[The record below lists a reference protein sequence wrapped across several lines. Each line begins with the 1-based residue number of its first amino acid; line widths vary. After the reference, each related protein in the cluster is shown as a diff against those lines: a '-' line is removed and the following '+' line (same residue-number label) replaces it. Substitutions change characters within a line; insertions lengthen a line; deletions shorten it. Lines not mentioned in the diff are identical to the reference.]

1 MEKSAKRYLE
11 SWLPKLF
18 LWVAVVILILL
29 PIHAFLSTWAGSLF
43 GTELIWKTW
52 KEILLTVLV
61 PFVALYCWLKPDI
74 TKLLWGRLINKLIVA
89 YVGLHVILSLW
100 TIASSEAVLAGLL
113 MNLRFLA
120 IFVLVQIIVTGTSP
134 TIKRLHQ
141 FMTPWLLWTAIGLS
155 VLAIVQVTFL
165 PKDFLTHF
173 GYGLHTIAPFTLVDE
188 NPNALRA
195 FATMRGPNTL
205 GAYLLLPL
213 AIALYSLYKKQRLWL
228 SGVTLGLG
236 LIALGL
242 TGSRSAWLGFVST
255 VIALGLLMV
264 PRSTYKQWLRR
275 IALPGILVV
284 GLLSAAAISIP
295 VVRLALFHSSPSD
308 SHLLEGSTEQH
319 WIATVTGALSV
330 VAHPLGQGVG
340 SAGPASFYNTNDP
353 AVISENYFVQIAEE
367 VGLLGLI
374 LFLLICLSL
383 WRQLRSSSSVLAI
396 PLQASFVGLSL
407 TCLFLHTWADD
418 PTAMTWW
425 ALAGLAISLPT
436 TKKREPS

>member
-1 MEKSAKRYLE
+1 MEKSAKRHLE
-11 SWLPKLF
+11 FWLSKVF
-18 LWVAVVILILL
+18 LWVTVVILILL

-43 GTELIWKTW
+43 GAELLWKSW
-52 KEILLTVLV
+52 KEIILTVLV
-61 PFVALYCWLKPDI
+61 PCVALYCWLRPDI
-74 TKLLWGRLINKLIVA
+74 VKLLWGRLINKLIAA
-89 YVGLHVILSLW
+89 YVGLHAILSLW
-100 TIASSEAVLAGLL
+100 TTASSEAVLAGLL

-120 IFVLVQIIVTGTSP
+120 IFVLVQIVVAGTSP

-141 FMTPWLLWTAIGLS
+141 LVTPWLLWTAIGLS
-155 VLAIVQVTFL
+155 VLAIIQVTLL

-173 GYGLHTIAPFTLVDE
+173 GYSLETIAPYTLVDQ
-188 NPNALRA
+188 NPDALRA

-213 AIALYSLYKKQRLWL
+213 AIAVYNLYKKQQLWL
-228 SGVTLGLG
+228 SGIALGLG
-236 LIALGL
+236 GVALGL
-242 TGSRSAWLGFVST
+242 TGSRSAWLGLTAT
-255 VIALGLLMV
+255 VIAIGLLII
-264 PRSTYKQWLRR
+264 PRSTYKQWVRR

-284 GLLSAAAISIP
+284 VLLSAAAMSIP

-319 WIATVTGALSV
+319 WIATATGALSV
-330 VAHPLGQGVG
+330 IAHPLGQGVG
-340 SAGPASFYNTNDP
+340 SAGPASFYNTNNS

-367 VGLLGLI
+367 VGIAGLI
-374 LFLLICLSL
+374 LFLLICLEV
-383 WRQLRSSSSVLAI
+383 WRRLRNSPSAFSI
-396 PLQASFVGLSL
+396 PLIASFIGITL

-436 TKKREPS
+436 TKKEK